1 MALANESDAGLADE
15 EEDQQRQPAPPV
27 INRDIARNPLIPS
40 APADAAPTEFE
51 RPGSVPAQQP
61 GPIAPPARVPP
72 KPPVPL
78 TADRQQNV
86 ALRQQRAGENYQEQR
101 TRFDAGLMYDKQQ
114 AALRE
119 QKRQQTVERA
129 QESTAYAAQEQE
141 KSVINTETR
150 NTLRGERVETEQD
163 PDTGLVR
170 PARDERGNLKFKAG
184 QDEQVAVDKQL
195 HAAGRDALG
204 EDVYSSALNLRQ
216 LQTTA
221 ATKQGDLKK
230 LREEAAGLEAK
241 AGETQGGFL
250 GIGKSPTPAAQAAQA
265 RLAEINPQIDE
276 LQKSGYGRLTA
287 RGGLAEPDEVA
298 AARKAHGRLTA
309 DKSAWSQL
317 SIKDAGQLDDALD
330 ERKASILEAG
340 GDPEKDRVVQAI
352 SERKKE
358 LGIVDKPEN
367 PEEKALRS
375 DPNYGPI
382 LRNRDTLD
390 AQVKPL
396 EKLTNKLLS
405 RLEDAVGFQTNKTVS
420 DQGDPDARLRM
431 LQPFIDKVTDPAQ
444 AGKVRTLLNA
454 LQPALGHMRQT
465 KEQRDFLQGQINLQ
479 TRPAPAPEPQDATQ
493 QQFHQQLAEVSATDP
508 RAAASAIKEEISA
521 APDRPIHDVVQ
532 KIKGFFY
539 PLFGPN
545 EEQQQHVYN
554 SILKDG
560 PSQYGLIP
568 SLNGYVSNVSSAP
581 NLIRAMAL
589 KAEGKDVTLDSIAD
603 YKNRERQ
610 AAGLTPSK
618 GDSKPWAVTKGVAN
632 SLIERSGGDR

>member
-40 APADAAPTEFE
+40 APADAAPTEFV

-405 RLEDAVGFQTNKTVS
+405 RLEDAVGF
-420 DQGDPDARLRM
+420 
-431 LQPFIDKVTDPAQ
+431 
-444 AGKVRTLLNA
+444 RTRGSGCCN
-454 LQPALGHMRQT
+454 R
-465 KEQRDFLQGQINLQ
+465 
-479 TRPAPAPEPQDATQ
+479 
-493 QQFHQQLAEVSATDP
+493 S
-508 RAAASAIKEEISA
+508 
-521 APDRPIHDVVQ
+521 
-532 KIKGFFY
+532 
-539 PLFGPN
+539 
-545 EEQQQHVYN
+545 
-554 SILKDG
+554 SI
-560 PSQYGLIP
+560 
-568 SLNGYVSNVSSAP
+568 
-581 NLIRAMAL
+581 R
-589 KAEGKDVTLDSIAD
+589 
-603 YKNRERQ
+603 
-610 AAGLTPSK
+610 
-618 GDSKPWAVTKGVAN
+618 
-632 SLIERSGGDR
+632 